1 MIVVNLCGA
10 PGAGKSTGAAYVFS
24 KLKMAGVNAELV
36 TEFAK
41 DKTWEDAHKVL
52 ENQLYMLA
60 KQYFRLTRC
69 EDQVDVIVTDSPLI
83 LSLVYNSHPERLGYN
98 FERLV
103 LDLYN
108 YYDNMTYFIN
118 RVKKYNPAGRSQTE
132 KESDELSTKI
142 RQTLQDNNCQFKEIN
157 GDVEGYDKIVSD
169 VLQRV

>member
-41 DKTWEDAHKVL
+41 DKTWEDAHKVF

-98 FERLV
+98 FEGLV

-118 RVKKYNPAGRSQTE
+118 RVKKYNPTGRNQTE
-132 KESDELSTKI
+132 KESDELSIKI

-157 GDVEGYDKIVSD
+157 GDTEGYDKIVFD
-169 VLQRV
+169 VLKRI